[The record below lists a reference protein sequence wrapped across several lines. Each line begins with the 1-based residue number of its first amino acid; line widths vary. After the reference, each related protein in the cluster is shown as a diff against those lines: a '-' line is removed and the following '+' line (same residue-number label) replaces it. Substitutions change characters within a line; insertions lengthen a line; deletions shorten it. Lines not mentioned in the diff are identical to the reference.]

1 MFVVCLDFSTGQMI
15 NDLDHSY
22 THSQVTKLDLVIRVR
37 DLDDNEPEFSELDKR
52 MSKNISEYLEPNS
65 TVTFLPMARD
75 RDTLP
80 ENTQVRY
87 VLLPPVDAAS
97 SAVLDKFVLNET
109 SGELTLRD
117 ELESSE
123 RSFYELTVKA
133 TSRNVQDMDKRPN
146 DRDPSQ
152 ITLQLFVVSDR
163 LTVEFEQQ
171 NYQVSVKVEGKEAAV
186 PTTSDKDDNDDDDDN
201 NESNDD
207 DNDDDRFEH
216 GHRMLDLKKRTTR
229 SVLLD
234 DNVLSKSGRADTSI
248 FFARAHLIKRKLKRS
263 LKFSIDM
270 IKLIKYKQNAIIKL
284 SNSLLNRFAFFP
296 FFNLL
301 IYDFK

>member
-1 MFVVCLDFSTGQMI
+1 MV

-22 THSQVTKLDLVIRVR
+22 THSQVTKLDLIIRVR

-65 TVTFLPMARD
+65 TVTFLPVAHD

-87 VLLPPVDAAS
+87 VLLPPIDGPS
-97 SAVLDKFVLNET
+97 SAVLSKFALNES

-117 ELESSE
+117 ELETSE
-123 RSFYELTVKA
+123 RSFYEITVKA
-133 TSRNVQDMDKRPN
+133 TSRRREDIDMRVN

-171 NYQVSVKVEGKEAAV
+171 NYQVSVKVDGKSGQKKDEDEDEDEDKHRGGN
-186 PTTSDKDDNDDDDDN
+186 SDDDEDDDD
-201 NESNDD
+201 
-207 DNDDDRFEH
+207 RIEH
-216 GHRMLDLKKRTTR
+216 GHKMLDMKKRTTR
-229 SVLLD
+229 SVVLD
-234 DNVLSKSGRADTSI
+234 ETMLPAGGRSDTAV

-284 SNSLLNRFAFFP
+284 SNSLLNRFGS
-296 FFNLL
+296 L
-301 IYDFK
+301 IYKHKNSIKRVI

>member
-1 MFVVCLDFSTGQMI
+1 MCEFLLSQDFSSGQMV

-52 MSKNISEYLEPNS
+52 ISKNISEYLEPNS
-65 TVTFLPMARD
+65 TVTFLPMAHD
-75 RDTLP
+75 RDTLA

-87 VLLPPVDAAS
+87 VLLPPVDGPS
-97 SAVLDKFVLNET
+97 SAVLSKFALNET

-117 ELESSE
+117 ELETSE
-123 RSFYELTVKA
+123 RSFYEITVKA
-133 TSRNVQDMDKRPN
+133 TSRREGIDMRAN
-146 DRDPSQ
+146 DNDPSQ

-171 NYQVSVKVEGKEAAV
+171 NYQVSVKMDSKDRDR
-186 PTTSDKDDNDDDDDN
+186 SDKDHDDDDDDN
-201 NESNDD
+201 EDD
-207 DNDDDRFEH
+207 HDKEKRLEH
-216 GHRMLDLKKRTTR
+216 GHKMLDLNRRTYR
-229 SVLLD
+229 SVVLD
-234 DNVLSKSGRADTSI
+234 ETMLPAGGRSDTSI

-284 SNSLLNRFAFFP
+284 SNSLLNRSGNYMFEFF
-296 FFNLL
+296 F
-301 IYDFK
+301 